1 MAAEVPVGCDG
12 LLFHP
17 YLQGERAPYWDPL
30 LRADF
35 VGMTMGHGRGHFVR
49 ALYEGIAFSLRDV
62 LGEFRAQGLDTATLD
77 EVYKQLKSADG
88 VVKVDPQLR
97 NKIGEQL
104 QEAKFSTRD
113 PSMFFQAQDLMS
125 TYHQS
130 FDLASRVSKAE
141 HEAYMTAIKHLVA

>member
-1 MAAEVPVGCDG
+1 MMKLVEQLIGVAADADQKMGKLADKEEKALARRQAYGRLESLFDQMAGDG
-12 LLFHP
+12 QLSRQELDQ
-17 YLQGERAPYWDPL
+17 L
-30 LRADF
+30 
-35 VGMTMGHGRGHFVR
+35 MK
-49 ALYEGIAFSLRDV
+49 
-62 LGEFRAQGLDTATLD
+62 EFRAQGLDTATLD

-113 PSMFFQAQDLMS
+113 PSLFFQAQDLMS

>member
-1 MAAEVPVGCDG
+1 MMKLVEQLIGVAADADQKMGQLADKEEKSLARRKAYGRLEGLFDQMAGDG
-12 LLFHP
+12 QLSRQELDQ
-17 YLQGERAPYWDPL
+17 L
-30 LRADF
+30 
-35 VGMTMGHGRGHFVR
+35 MK
-49 ALYEGIAFSLRDV
+49 
-62 LGEFRAQGLDTATLD
+62 EFRAQGLDTATLD

-113 PSMFFQAQDLMS
+113 PNSMFQAQDLMS

-130 FDLASRVSKAE
+130 FDLASRW
-141 HEAYMTAIKHLVA
+141 